1 MLPELTR
8 LAWLARWLDLP
19 EPQHDP
25 DEVRRRA
32 DEILSRQQYQW
43 DDESRNPLER
53 LADWIAEQLSKLTG
67 SFGGG
72 GTLPTWVGWL
82 VLGLLVLLI
91 AFILFRL
98 RGNLRRNP
106 RASGTPGAVVVAEG
120 EDRVDWAAE
129 ADRHEA
135 AGRWREALRC
145 RYRVLVGELSER
157 GVIPDL
163 VGRTAGEYVR
173 DVGRTCPPASP
184 AFRAATGLFEAAWYG
199 GEDTGP
205 AERDRFAQLAG
216 EVLAAATRDNIVEP
230 VDDRPLA
237 VPT

>member
-1 MLPELTR
+1 VLPEP
-8 LAWLARWLDLP
+8 AGLARWLGLP

-32 DEILSRQQYQW
+32 DEILSRRQYQW
-43 DDESRNPLER
+43 DDSRNPLER
-53 LADWIAEQLSKLTG
+53 VADWIAEQLSKLTG

-82 VLGLLVLLI
+82 VLGLLVALV
-91 AFILFRL
+91 AFIVFRL
-98 RGNLRRNP
+98 RANLRRNP
-106 RASGTPGAVVVAEG
+106 SAPSPSGAVVVAEG
-120 EDRVDWAAE
+120 DDRVDWAAE

-135 AGRWREALRC
+135 AGRWRDALRC
-145 RYRVLVGELSER
+145 RYRVLVGELAER
-157 GVIPDL
+157 EVIPDL

-173 DVGRTCPPASP
+173 DVGRTCPPASS
-184 AFRAATGLFEAAWYG
+184 AFRAATELFEAAWYG
-199 GEDTGP
+199 GAATGP
-205 AERDRFAQLAG
+205 DERDRFVQLAG
-216 EVLAAATRDNIVEP
+216 DVLAVATPGNITEP

>member
-1 MLPELTR
+1 VLPELAR
-8 LAWLARWLDLP
+8 LGRWLDLP

-32 DEILSRQQYQW
+32 DEILSRRRYQW
-43 DDESRNPLER
+43 DDSSQNPVDR

-72 GTLPTWVGWL
+72 GTLPTWVGWM
-82 VLGLLVLLI
+82 VLGLLVVLVAVI
-91 AFILFRL
+91 VYRL

-106 RASGTPGAVVVAEG
+106 PAARRPEAVVVAEG

-135 AGRWREALRC
+135 AGRWREGLRC
-145 RYRVLVGELSER
+145 RYRVLVGQLAER
-157 GVIPDL
+157 EVIPDL

-173 DVGRTCPPASP
+173 DVGRTCPAASP
-184 AFRAATGLFEAAWYG
+184 AFRAATDVFEAAWYG
-199 GEDTGP
+199 GADSGP
-205 AERDRFAQLAG
+205 VERDRFAQLAA
-216 EVLAAATRDNIVEP
+216 ETLAAATPGNLTDAP
-230 VDDRPLA
+230 ADRRMA
-237 VPT
+237 VPG